1 MYLFNIDIQS
11 NYTSYI
17 LVMQTILYNG
27 VDLMIISMLCWLSIG
42 LSLIFNGY
50 IENILIIIATILA
63 YTYFSESKD
72 YKNILIGLIISF
84 AIINLSI
91 IFFIKDSIKP
101 KSIELGEVQKD
112 TLVVLVY
119 DGEDRN
125 YNVRERANEM
135 YYEQGYKSY
144 FNSIYSLYKHK
155 SYYEKLGSSDFK
167 DTTYD
172 IESRLRDKLGD
183 DYKVIS
189 TYMYTK
195 PYFENY
201 IQESAALGYKDI
213 IICPMFITEGKDFKN
228 FKERLEKLELS
239 KYGLNIRLTEV
250 LYKSSNLAKAYAYEI
265 VNDINNKEI
274 DAPYKS
280 SNLFDISLK
289 FGYFSLPF
297 VIIVG
302 INAFFVASFL
312 SKTLC
317 MYTLTKFVLNLLACI
332 RVTFILFTKLIFLI
346 LDILTSYCFINDI
359 CV

>member
-1 MYLFNIDIQS
+1 
-11 NYTSYI
+11 
-17 LVMQTILYNG
+17 
-27 VDLMIISMLCWLSIG
+27 MIISMLCWLSIG

-172 IESRLRDKLGD
+172 IESRLRDKLGY

-250 LYKSSNLAKAYAYEI
+250 LYKSSNLAKAYADEI

-274 DAPYKS
+274 DAGVLLVGLHNEN
-280 SNLFDISLK
+280 NLEQDII
-289 FGYFSLPF
+289 FRE
-297 VIIVG
+297 
-302 INAFFVASFL
+302 
-312 SKTLC
+312 KTK
-317 MYTLTKFVLNLLACI
+317 YYI
-332 RVTFILFTKLIFLI
+332 
-346 LDILTSYCFINDI
+346 D
-359 CV
+359 